1 MSDYIPDYAEQYA
14 EYEAR
19 LEREAEKLPKCDCCG
34 ERIVEEKFYNFEG
47 TYICMTCIDDYL
59 VDTEDYIEE

>member
-19 LEREAEKLPKCDCCG
+19 LEREAKKLPKCDCCG
-34 ERIVEEKFYNFEG
+34 ERIFTEQFYNIEG
-47 TYICMTCIDDYL
+47 NYICEECIRDYL
-59 VDTEDYIEE
+59 VYTEEYMED